1 MVKAVIKTAAASVA
15 YKEVHASRG
24 KVARAEPVAAM
35 FEQGRCHIIGG
46 FSELDDE
53 MVLMSSNGFVCEGSP
68 NRVDAMV
75 WALTE
80 LMLTHVPDYNADD
93 NSISIPGL
101 LNAFK

>member
-1 MVKAVIKTAAASVA
+1 
-15 YKEVHASRG
+15 
-24 KVARAEPVAAM
+24 M

-46 FSELDDE
+46 FPELEDE
-53 MVLMSSNGFVCEGSP
+53 MVLMTSNGYVGEGSP

-80 LMLTHVPDYNADD
+80 LMLTHVPDSSADD
-93 NSISIPGL
+93 NSITIPGL